1 MKVNKN
7 KITSIEN
14 LQYKDIF
21 IKIEDLL
28 KKKGKVLVAIDGMSG
43 SGKTTLSKLLKDT
56 YDCNL
61 FHMDDYFLTP
71 ELKTKERLEEIGGN
85 VDYVRFN
92 KEVISGIKSESEF
105 IYNIYNCKVQEITKQ
120 VSIIPKKLNV
130 IEGAYSMHPTLINNY
145 DLKIFLKIDSEQQRQ
160 NILKRNGKVMHKQ
173 FIDKWIPLENEYFDA
188 FKIEEQSDVVIEV
201 SFSHL
206 P

>member
-1 MKVNKN
+1 
-7 KITSIEN
+7 
-14 LQYKDIF
+14 
-21 IKIEDLL
+21 
-28 KKKGKVLVAIDGMSG
+28 
-43 SGKTTLSKLLKDT
+43 
-56 YDCNL
+56 
-61 FHMDDYFLTP
+61 
-71 ELKTKERLEEIGGN
+71 
-85 VDYVRFN
+85 
-92 KEVISGIKSESEF
+92 
-105 IYNIYNCKVQEITKQ
+105 
-120 VSIIPKKLNV
+120 
-130 IEGAYSMHPTLINNY
+130 MHPTLINNY

>member
-130 IEGAYSMHPTLINNY
+130 IEGAYSMHQTLINNY